1 MKEQAKDQKRWEK
14 KIIQV
19 FISDFSLKNQ
29 NKAYTHRVLN
39 FHFQAKLKYI
49 CKYINLM
56 GDSAAAKNISLL
68 DYKFSQNSRVQPTL

>member
-1 MKEQAKDQKRWEK
+1 M
-14 KIIQV
+14 
-19 FISDFSLKNQ
+19 FISDFSFSQKEKQIKTNHI
-29 NKAYTHRVLN
+29 HRVLN

-56 GDSAAAKNISLL
+56 GDFAAAKNISLL